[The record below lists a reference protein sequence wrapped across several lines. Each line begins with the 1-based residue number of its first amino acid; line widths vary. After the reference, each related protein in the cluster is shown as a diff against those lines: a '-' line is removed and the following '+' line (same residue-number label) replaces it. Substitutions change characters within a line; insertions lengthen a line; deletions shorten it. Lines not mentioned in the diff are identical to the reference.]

1 MNDSNYISDEEL
13 NALLDEQLDTRERDR
28 VLDAINQ
35 DSSVNQRMNELRQL
49 RDMVQHAYMH
59 PPRRANADS
68 VSQLS
73 GMQRSGWAIAACIL
87 LCLGVV
93 VGWFGHQGLNTN
105 GTEFVAQTSLK
116 EKNVILHLTSDDP
129 ERIIATL
136 DRAEVVLSSY
146 KVNGRDLS
154 VEIIANETGLNL
166 MRHNAS
172 GYLQRIQSLT
182 NKYDNVR
189 FLACAKAIQRLQ
201 KEGVDVELLPE
212 VEIAPSALEQII
224 QRMQDDWQ
232 YIKA

>member
-1 MNDSNYISDEEL
+1 MKESTYISDEEL
-13 NALLDEQLDTRERDR
+13 SAFLDEQLDTRERDR
-28 VLDAINQ
+28 VLDAIGQ
-35 DSSVNQRMNELRQL
+35 DDSIRQRMNELRQL

-59 PPRRANADS
+59 PPRHK
-68 VSQLS
+68 VSETGRLS
-73 GMQRSGWAIAACIL
+73 SAQNSRWALAACIV
-87 LCLGVV
+87 LCFGVV
-93 VGWFGHQGLNTN
+93 LGWFGHQGLNN
-105 GTEFVAQTSLK
+105 SGQVVAQN
-116 EKNVILHLTSDDP
+116 EQGQKNVILHLTSDDP

-136 DRAEVVLSSY
+136 DRAERVLSSY
-146 KVNGRDLS
+146 KANNKDLS
-154 VEIIANETGLNL
+154 VEIIANESGLNL

-201 KEGVDVELLPE
+201 KTGVDVELLPE

-224 QRMQDDWQ
+224 RRMQDDWL

>member
-1 MNDSNYISDEEL
+1 LKESTYISDEEL
-13 NALLDEQLDTRERDR
+13 NAFLDEQLDTRERDR
-28 VLDAINQ
+28 VLDAIDQ
-35 DSSVNQRMNELRQL
+35 DNSVKQRMNELRQL

-59 PPRRANADS
+59 PPRRATSEKVVLNGVQNS
-68 VSQLS
+68 
-73 GMQRSGWAIAACIL
+73 RWAIAACIL
-87 LCLGVV
+87 LCMGVV
-93 VGWFGHQGLNTN
+93 LGWFGHQGLNPN
-105 GTEFVAQTSLK
+105 GQIVAQNELGQ
-116 EKNVILHLTSDDP
+116 KNVILHLTSDNP

-136 DRAEVVLSSY
+136 DRAESVLSSY
-146 KVNGRDLS
+146 KANNKDLK
-154 VEIIANETGLNL
+154 VEIVANESGLNL

-201 KEGVDVELLPE
+201 KTGVDVELLPE

-224 QRMQDDWQ
+224 RRMQDDWQ